1 MKEDE
6 DNGFDV
12 GNNAED
18 NWDRGGA
25 ADAAAAGAAGGSLSR
40 SSAADG
46 LQRQEKSQAAREQP
60 SMMPNNP
67 LNDDSAVE
75 RWLQQVHL
83 LQQQEHEQ
91 QGEEEGEAP
100 VSLEGDAAEEKAQI
114 ENDLRR
120 GQLCAQDNAAGT
132 HEAFAETTETQA
144 NQQPPEAKLAET
156 DSK

>member
-1 MKEDE
+1 MEEDE
-6 DNGFDV
+6 DNGFEV
-12 GNNAED
+12 GNNAAD
-18 NWDRGGA
+18 NWDQGGA
-25 ADAAAAGAAGGSLSR
+25 ADAAAAGAAGGSLNR

-67 LNDDSAVE
+67 LNDDNAVE

-91 QGEEEGEAP
+91 QGEEGEAP
-100 VSLEGDAAEEKAQI
+100 VSFEGAAAEEKAQL
-114 ENDLRR
+114 ENDLQR
-120 GQLCAQDNAAGT
+120 GQLCAQDNSTGT

-144 NQQPPEAKLAET
+144 NQQPPQAKLAES